1 MTVASTTTTAPTILL
16 FGGYTEPW
24 LDSIDR
30 IHEQAGSCDW
40 LRRFLDDV
48 ASIVRTETRCMYPK
62 IRNSLG
68 PSGIFSSVQEVA
80 DKYRDR
86 DDDVG
91 GLINAAVLAISH
103 DFKSLYEASVVT
115 AGFVCRLCEVAGQ
128 VSRAV
133 EEERSDGASWG
144 CAVIGATPNQLDAIL
159 HQIQESK
166 RVPNLKRA
174 RVGIRGDHW
183 GTVIGPP
190 SVLDMCLEHAAMTD
204 LDQQRLPIY
213 SMQHNYS
220 LGQSH
225 REYIAGRSALHS
237 RPVHPS
243 FRLWGLQDT
252 KGDSPPP
259 SYANW
264 GELLLSVVD
273 SAFSKPV
280 DLVDMVKGLSTRLGS
295 DCGQIELKM
304 MGPTWFASALTSKLK
319 AMGKR
324 VAAVEHTVLGTDSLG
339 GSSDPTSSTYE
350 GRIAIVGMAARA
362 PECDDLEQYWQVI
375 STGRDLAREI
385 PPGRF
390 DADALFQPAAA
401 AHQCVSTCKLGCFL
415 AHPGHYDARFFRVSP
430 REAQLMDPGSR
441 LFQMAAHEA
450 LESAGYSCGATR
462 ATDPARVGVLFGQS
476 NVDGYEAA
484 HHEKGCD
491 AYTLQALA
499 RPFAAGRHRPGVLD
513 ELVGDASGV
522 RGAAGGEYDMMVAGT
537 ANVLASPHG
546 WCLLSK
552 AGVLSDTGN
561 CKTFRDDAQGYCRGE
576 FVGVVVLKRLED
588 AVAHNDRILAVIPG
602 SARNQAGNSTFLT
615 ASDAGAEERVLREAL
630 RRGAACAEGHCVR
643 RDARDGDSSGG
654 PVRDDGRCQRPG
666 SQASEASSGIA
677 SVIKAILMFQKHT
690 MPPQVGMPHAL
701 NKSFPLLEAKKIR
714 ILSKAVPF
722 NAVKGK
728 PRRVLIN
735 NFDAAGGNTALV
747 LEDFEKRGV
756 KGTNDNKQADAR
768 SSHVVV
774 LSAHTAVSHQANKS
788 RLAKWLSENPAAP
801 LADIAYT
808 TTARRVHQPSF
819 RFACAVSSTEELAQA
834 LESGLQK
841 SPSQS
846 ITLKSPVIF
855 VFTGQGSHYQ
865 GMGAELY
872 QTSPVFRDMVDLCVQ
887 ICQQF
892 GFPSF
897 LDIITTASSEQAD
910 VNSESRWNTAQTQLA
925 VLSLEISLA
934 AFWRRLGI
942 EPALVMGHSLG
953 EYAALHAAGVLSLAD
968 TLYLVGSRAQL
979 AMQKCNQA
987 GGACAMLAVAAPTES
1002 LRDLLKNLGLHDDS
1016 CSVACINSPKTSVL
1030 SGIVTAVTKVQAAL
1044 KDQKIRT
1051 KMLPLPFGFHSFQV
1065 DTIVEDFVS
1074 LASGPGITFS
1084 KPTIPVASTLLASV
1098 IDSETPAGKG
1108 FGPGYLAKQARN
1120 PVDFI
1125 GALYAVRQWAS
1136 TKFKD
1141 AASPV
1146 WLEIGPA
1153 QVCGSFVQDTLSP
1166 PAGHIVSSLPAATSK
1181 SPWATISE
1189 CLASLYVHGCD
1200 PDWLLLHAPFEQS
1213 LNLLTLP
1220 SYAWDAKDFW
1230 ITYREKKAPESD
1242 VRSVAAAPAQPISTC
1257 AQYVV
1262 DKTFD
1267 KKGKPR
1273 VILGASLALPG
1284 LLAMIEGHRMQ
1295 GVGLCPGSVFCEAAF
1310 VAAKCALEHSGRK
1323 DSFRVEQASLRN
1335 AHLRR
1340 PLTASL
1346 VGPDGELHTTAVV
1359 ESAGVVSV
1367 SFEAV
1372 SRSPP
1377 RSFDLGNCTVV
1388 VGDGSSKSRDSDA
1401 FYIRARM
1408 NEVARASRSR
1418 LPAALFY
1425 SLFARAVQYG
1435 SDRYR
1440 CLREVVVSDDFSE
1453 GVAEVVPAADPA
1465 DARFVAASP
1474 YAGEALAHLAGF
1486 LVNCNP
1492 ARSPAAAA
1500 ADGQAAAT
1508 SFVMDSLER
1517 FELMVPVVEPGR
1529 SYFTYARVAER
1540 EADSAVC
1547 EVVVFDGEDRVVMR
1561 TWRMRFHEVPNS
1573 VLQGLLPGQTKKS
1586 SSVSLPPVPVSS
1598 TPEVSTR
1605 DAVFVSGATENN
1617 TRVSPS
1623 TNLDEEHNDDTQ
1635 QPATTSRPQE
1645 VNLLPVILQS
1655 IAEETGLSGT
1665 HELTDDVGLADLGVD
1680 SIMAVEIC
1688 ARIKEKTG
1696 HQLSPL
1702 AILECPTIGQ
1712 LSRKFGCP
1720 QQQEPVPARPID
1732 DVVVDCH
1739 KEDVADPSV
1748 AFTPSG
1754 PPTPAPTPSPPPPSQ
1769 PVPPAQPSL
1778 PVNPSEPLPK
1788 ARIMLLQGRPR
1799 VSNKG
1804 RLYLTCDGAGS
1815 ISNYIHLLKHQ
1826 FSLPVYGIDSPFL
1839 RCPSRLTP
1847 DVGIPGIARHM
1858 VEALL
1863 ATQPQAGR
1871 SASDEDSI
1879 VIGGFS
1885 GGGVFCYEMAR
1896 QLAEQGRRVAGL
1908 LILDMRAPLPAPAD
1922 GEMPASDRDTWDVFF
1937 STADESLAGQIQG
1950 SGAEAN
1956 TVKHLRSVWESVLG
1970 YYPPRLAAAGSVF
1983 HIPAAVIWC
1992 AKGMIG
1998 RLKARRPDLVAKIQ
2012 DLGYPI
2018 ESYPGFMEDPKL
2030 GSVAW
2035 SLLNKRTEADLG
2047 PGGWDKFVGAGRDD
2061 GEMGKNLLCLAID
2074 TDHHDVLRPPMASLA
2089 AELLDQGLKYV
2100 LGRKG

>member
-1 MTVASTTTTAPTILL
+1 M
-16 FGGYTEPW
+16 
-24 LDSIDR
+24 
-30 IHEQAGSCDW
+30 
-40 LRRFLDDV
+40 
-48 ASIVRTETRCMYPK
+48 
-62 IRNSLG
+62 
-68 PSGIFSSVQEVA
+68 
-80 DKYRDR
+80 
-86 DDDVG
+86 
-91 GLINAAVLAISH
+91 
-103 DFKSLYEASVVT
+103 
-115 AGFVCRLCEVAGQ
+115 
-128 VSRAV
+128 
-133 EEERSDGASWG
+133 
-144 CAVIGATPNQLDAIL
+144 
-159 HQIQESK
+159 
-166 RVPNLKRA
+166 
-174 RVGIRGDHW
+174 
-183 GTVIGPP
+183 
-190 SVLDMCLEHAAMTD
+190 
-204 LDQQRLPIY
+204 
-213 SMQHNYS
+213 
-220 LGQSH
+220 
-225 REYIAGRSALHS
+225 
-237 RPVHPS
+237 
-243 FRLWGLQDT
+243 
-252 KGDSPPP
+252 
-259 SYANW
+259 
-264 GELLLSVVD
+264 
-273 SAFSKPV
+273 
-280 DLVDMVKGLSTRLGS
+280 
-295 DCGQIELKM
+295 
-304 MGPTWFASALTSKLK
+304 
-319 AMGKR
+319 
-324 VAAVEHTVLGTDSLG
+324 
-339 GSSDPTSSTYE
+339 
-350 GRIAIVGMAARA
+350 
-362 PECDDLEQYWQVI
+362 
-375 STGRDLAREI
+375 
-385 PPGRF
+385 
-390 DADALFQPAAA
+390 
-401 AHQCVSTCKLGCFL
+401 
-415 AHPGHYDARFFRVSP
+415 
-430 REAQLMDPGSR
+430 
-441 LFQMAAHEA
+441 
-450 LESAGYSCGATR
+450 
-462 ATDPARVGVLFGQS
+462 
-476 NVDGYEAA
+476 
-484 HHEKGCD
+484 
-491 AYTLQALA
+491 
-499 RPFAAGRHRPGVLD
+499 
-513 ELVGDASGV
+513 
-522 RGAAGGEYDMMVAGT
+522 
-537 ANVLASPHG
+537 
-546 WCLLSK
+546 
-552 AGVLSDTGN
+552 
-561 CKTFRDDAQGYCRGE
+561 
-576 FVGVVVLKRLED
+576 
-588 AVAHNDRILAVIPG
+588 
-602 SARNQAGNSTFLT
+602 
-615 ASDAGAEERVLREAL
+615 
-630 RRGAACAEGHCVR
+630 
-643 RDARDGDSSGG
+643 
-654 PVRDDGRCQRPG
+654 
-666 SQASEASSGIA
+666 
-677 SVIKAILMFQKHT
+677 
-690 MPPQVGMPHAL
+690 
-701 NKSFPLLEAKKIR
+701 
-714 ILSKAVPF
+714 
-722 NAVKGK
+722 
-728 PRRVLIN
+728 
-735 NFDAAGGNTALV
+735 
-747 LEDFEKRGV
+747 
-756 KGTNDNKQADAR
+756 
-768 SSHVVV
+768 

-834 LESGLQK
+834 LESDLQK
-841 SPSQS
+841 SPPQS
-846 ITLKSPVIF
+846 ITSKSPVIF

-872 QTSPVFRDMVDLCVQ
+872 QTSPVFRDMVDLCAQ
-887 ICQQF
+887 ICQEF
-892 GFPSF
+892 GFPPF
-897 LDIITTASSEQAD
+897 LDIITTAASEQTD
-910 VNSESRWNTAQTQLA
+910 VDSESRWNTAQTQLA
-925 VLSLEISLA
+925 VLALEISLA

-979 AMQKCNQA
+979 AMQKCNQV
-987 GGACAMLAVAAPTES
+987 GGTCAMLAVAAPTES

-1030 SGIVTAVTKVQAAL
+1030 SGTVTAVAKVQAAL

-1065 DTIVEDFVS
+1065 DMIVEDFVS

-1230 ITYREKKAPESD
+1230 ITYREKKVPESD

-1284 LLAMIEGHRMQ
+1284 LLAMVEGHRMQ

-1388 VGDGSSKSRDSDA
+1388 VGDGSSKSQDSDA

-1408 NEVARASRSR
+1408 SEVARASRSR

-1425 SLFARAVQYG
+1425 SLFARAVRYG

-1492 ARSPAAAA
+1492 GRSSAAAA

-1517 FELMVPVVEPGR
+1517 FELMVPAVEPGR

-1547 EVVVFDGEDRVVMR
+1547 EVVVFDGADRVVMR

-1573 VLQGLLPGQTKKS
+1573 VLQGLLPGQTNKS
-1586 SSVSLPPVPVSS
+1586 SSVSLPPVPASS
-1598 TPEVSTR
+1598 IPEVSTR
-1605 DAVFVSGATENN
+1605 DADFVSGATENN
-1617 TRVSPS
+1617 TGASPS
-1623 TNLDEEHNDDTQ
+1623 TNLDEEPNDDTQ
-1635 QPATTSRPQE
+1635 QPATTSRPQDA
-1645 VNLLPVILQS
+1645 NLLPVILQS

-1712 LSRKFGCP
+1712 LARKFGGP
-1720 QQQEPVPARPID
+1720 QQQEPVPERPVD

-1769 PVPPAQPSL
+1769 PIPPAQPSL

-1799 VSNKG
+1799 ASNQG

-1863 ATQPQAGR
+1863 ATQPRAGR

-1956 TVKHLRSVWESVLG
+1956 TVKHLRSVWEGVLG

-1998 RLKARRPDLVAKIQ
+1998 RLEARRPDLVAKIK